1 LRTFGRVTGS
11 SRERDEMGNVILLGV
26 CVLLLAYLVA
36 ALLWP
41 EKF

>member
-1 LRTFGRVTGS
+1 
-11 SRERDEMGNVILLGV
+11 MIGNVILLGV

>member
-1 LRTFGRVTGS
+1 VKAMT
-11 SRERDEMGNVILLGV
+11 GNVILLGV
-26 CVLLLAYLVA
+26 SVLLLAYLVA

>member
-1 LRTFGRVTGS
+1 VRTM
-11 SRERDEMGNVILLGV
+11 MGNVILLGV
-26 CVLLLAYLVA
+26 CVLLLVYLVA

>member
-1 LRTFGRVTGS
+1 VN
-11 SRERDEMGNVILLGV
+11 EMTGNVILLGV

>member
-1 LRTFGRVTGS
+1 LGVRTAQVGS
-11 SRERDEMGNVILLGV
+11 ETMTGNVILLGV

>member
-1 LRTFGRVTGS
+1 
-11 SRERDEMGNVILLGV
+11 MGNVILLGV
-26 CVLLLAYLVA
+26 CVLLLVYLVA